1 MMLQDVVD
9 YYSKNRMSFD
19 EPFRIRIH
27 RALSWFK
34 KAKELNSKGELD
46 LSFIT
51 MWIGFNSAYGKD
63 LSAAFISEHVM
74 INEFFEQIL
83 LLDTKNEI
91 SDILWVQSKSAV
103 MSLIQ
108 NKFTFEKY
116 WHFVNGKTDD
126 SNWNE
131 ALNKSIIKANRLVAG
146 KDTNVMLSMVLSRL
160 YTLRNQL
167 LHGGATFD
175 SMLNRAQIEDALQL
189 MFSIFPVIVQLMME
203 APDKSVFGKPYY
215 MPIKD

>member
-1 MMLQDVVD
+1 MLQDVVD
-9 YYSKNRMSFD
+9 YYSQNKMSFD
-19 EPFRIRIH
+19 ETFRIRIH

-34 KAKELNSKGELD
+34 KAKDLNTKGELD

-51 MWIGFNSAYGKD
+51 MWIGFNAAYGKD
-63 LSAAFISEHVM
+63 LSSAFIPEHAM
-74 INEFFEQIL
+74 INDFFDRIL
-83 LLDTKNEI
+83 LLDSKNEI
-91 SDILWVQSKSAV
+91 SDVLWVHSKSAV
-103 MSLIQ
+103 ISLIQ

-116 WHFVNGKTDD
+116 WHFINGKTDD

-146 KDTNVMLSMVLSRL
+146 KDTRVMLSMVLSRL

-175 SMLNRAQIEDALQL
+175 SMLNRGQIEDALQL
-189 MFSIFPVIVQLMME
+189 MFGIFPVIVQLMME
-203 APDKSVFGKPYY
+203 APDKSVFGKPNY
-215 MPIKD
+215 MPVKD